1 MTASQNRILSDTQ
14 GSPLTRRRF
23 IQAISAL
30 GGTAASWS
38 AMSAW
43 GHLASAQT
51 PVPPALEGG
60 GNGTSVV
67 ILGAGPA
74 GLVSGYELMNKGYD
88 VTILEAADRIGGH
101 VFTVRKG
108 VHNHEIGHDPQ
119 TCEFD
124 DDEWVDL
131 GAWRIPYTH
140 HGVHHYLREFHIPCI
155 IHTDLNMNAYAYMQ
169 GIEGPMNE
177 RPVRIREAYVDM
189 QGYTSEMLAK
199 ALNKELLDTPLT
211 EEDRDILIEHLI
223 EVGLLSRDTLS
234 YGPNT
239 ARGASAIAGGV
250 FQQAVPTSPIPLE
263 DWLPFFNASGA
274 LTPLEELLH
283 EPVMMKPVN
292 GMSEIYESG
301 FLPHVQD
308 RLKMEAEVHE
318 INQSDQGVEIAYLDK
333 MSGEMQTVSADY
345 CVSTIPLGVFIQLP
359 KKDVSQDTLEAM
371 YNMPYFPVGKI
382 GLQFGRRFW
391 EEDEAIY
398 GGLTLTNEPTIGTI
412 AYPTWDFNTKKG
424 VLQAY
429 YNFGNNAL
437 EVSALSHE
445 DRIEHALAFGSKIH
459 PQYRD
464 EFESGFSVAWHN
476 MPYALGGWTS
486 LTDYAQKTY
495 YPRLAEPDGRIY
507 FAGDFLSHVPG
518 WQEGA
523 IEAAWI
529 QIEKLH
535 ERAAKSA

>member
-1 MTASQNRILSDTQ
+1 MSKRNNGVVFDGQ
-14 GSPLTRRRF
+14 GTPLTRRKF
-23 IQAISAL
+23 IQAITAL

-51 PVPPALEGG
+51 TSPPILEGG
-60 GNGTSVV
+60 GKNTSVV

-74 GLVSGYELMNKGYD
+74 GLVSGYELMNQGYD
-88 VTILEAADRIGGH
+88 VHILEADDRVGGH
-101 VFTVRKG
+101 VFTVRQG
-108 VHNHEIGHDPQ
+108 RHSHEIGHEPQ

-124 DDEWVDL
+124 EGEWVDL
-131 GAWRIPYTH
+131 GAWRIPYSH
-140 HGVHHYLREFHIPCI
+140 YALHHYLREFHIPCI

-169 GIEGPMNE
+169 GIAGPLNE
-177 RPVRIREAYVDM
+177 HPVRIREAVVDM
-189 QGYTSEMLAK
+189 QGYTSELLAK
-199 ALNKELLDTPLT
+199 ALDQEMLDAPIT
-211 EEDRDILIEHLI
+211 EEDRDIFIDYLI
-223 EVGLLSRDTLS
+223 EVGLLSRDDLT

-250 FQQAVPTSPIPLE
+250 FQRAVPTSPIPLQ
-263 DWLPFFNASGA
+263 DWLPFVNASGG
-274 LTPLEELLH
+274 LTPLNHLLH

-301 FLPHVQD
+301 FLPQVQEQ
-308 RLKMEAEVHE
+308 LTLNAEVRE
-318 INQSDQGVEIAYLDK
+318 IHQSENGVEIAYLDK
-333 MSGEMQTVSADY
+333 QSGEMQTVRADY
-345 CVSTIPLGVFIQLP
+345 CISTIPLGVFIQLP
-359 KKDVSQDTLEAM
+359 EKDVSQSTLEAM

-382 GLQFGRRFW
+382 GLQFRRRFW

-398 GGLTLTNEPTIGTI
+398 GGLTITNEPTIGTI
-412 AYPTWDFNTKKG
+412 SYPTWDFNMQKG

-429 YNFGNNAL
+429 YNFGNAAL
-437 EVSALSHE
+437 EVSSLSHE
-445 DRIEHALAFGSKIH
+445 DRIEHALEFGSKIH
-459 PQYRD
+459 PQYRE
-464 EFESGFSVAWHN
+464 EFETGFSVAWHN
-476 MPYALGGWTS
+476 MPYALGGWTNLAAYS
-486 LTDYAQKTY
+486 LEKY

-535 ERAAKSA
+535 ERVTKEG